1 MKKKV
6 LLFAAAASLAF
17 MTSSCAMLGGGAL
30 YDGHTNPHS
39 VTSNTLSKNAKVG
52 TSSYTTILGAVCIGD
67 GGINAAA
74 RSAGITKISHVD
86 QKNLNVLGI
95 FAKVET
101 VVYGE

>member
-17 MTSSCAMLGGGAL
+17 MTSSCGMIGGVI

-39 VTSNTLSKNAKVG
+39 VTSNSISKNAKVG
-52 TSSYTTILGAVCIGD
+52 TSSYSTILGIVCIGD

-74 RSAGITKISHVD
+74 KTAGITKISHVD
-86 QKNLNVLGI
+86 QKNLNVLGV
-95 FAKVET
+95 FTKVET

>member
-6 LLFAAAASLAF
+6 LLFLAAASLAF
-17 MTSSCAMLGGGAL
+17 MTSSCAVVGGVV

-39 VTSNTLSKNAKVG
+39 VTSNTISKNAKVG
-52 TSSYTTILGAVCIGD
+52 TSSFTNILGLVCIGD

-74 RSAGITKISHVD
+74 KTAGITKISHVD

-95 FAKVET
+95 FSKVET